1 MKNEIVW
8 QFMCNKALMDNFIKF
23 FTLVSETKNIPVTIL
38 NFSVDN
44 IKKDNSNQ
52 DAKYITEWMQF
63 NKDMFDKNA
72 KYIKGIKIG
81 KCAKNCY
88 NCLYFVGFGDKHKW
102 DVFGRLIVNNITM
115 DYAGILLAALKSVEK
130 ENLTLTVNAN
140 IVESEYN
147 ELFDKCF

>member
-1 MKNEIVW
+1 MTRKLNDESCIKNDV
-8 QFMCNKALMDNFIKF
+8 C
-23 FTLVSETKNIPVTIL
+23 
-38 NFSVDN
+38 
-44 IKKDNSNQ
+44 
-52 DAKYITEWMQF
+52 
-63 NKDMFDKNA
+63 DMAVCDYELCTHRISIN
-72 KYIKGIKIG
+72 
-81 KCAKNCY
+81 KNCY